1 METNWLFQE
10 PIDLEHKQYVLLNYL
25 QKLDKNLN
33 SFKLYPQF
41 QEISLHLA
49 SINLL
54 IEKGQILTL
63 NRTLKDPDDE
73 ILISDLIPVD
83 CPLLSKEDILEV
95 YQICKYSST
104 KLTDYFN
111 HAKAIW
117 DIVNDTVSIDP
128 VQNSKNIDPKQGL
141 FFLDYKSKT
150 YLYEFVVKPIKKD
163 AVETKCHI
171 KRICECPKGN
181 FDEKLKE
188 VKKPLIKNLQ
198 DPKIHS
204 KLIVFRINHNDNHPL
219 KETLIPIAK
228 RKMMNYM
235 IQSKIIRH
243 KNLTNKA

>member
-1 METNWLFQE
+1 MKTDWLFQE
-10 PIDLEHKQYVLLNYL
+10 PIDLEHKQYVLLDYL

-33 SFKLYPQF
+33 GFKLYPQF

-83 CPLLSKEDILEV
+83 CPLLTKEEILEV
-95 YQICKYSST
+95 YNVCKYSST

-128 VQNSKNIDPKQGL
+128 VHNKKNIEPKQGL
-141 FFLDYKSKT
+141 FFLDFNNKT
-150 YLYEFVVKPIKKD
+150 LLYEFIVKPIKKENI
-163 AVETKCHI
+163 ETKCHI
-171 KRICECPKGN
+171 KKICECDREN
-181 FDEKLKE
+181 FKEKLKE
-188 VKKPLIKNLQ
+188 VKKPLMKNLQ
-198 DPKIHS
+198 DPEVHS
-204 KLIVFRINHNDNHPL
+204 NLILFTINHNNNYPL
-219 KETLIPIAK
+219 KETLLPIAK
-228 RKMMNYM
+228 RKIMNYM
-235 IQSKIIRH
+235 IQSKIIKH
-243 KNLTNKA
+243 KNLTNKL

>member
-1 METNWLFQE
+1 MKTDWLFQD
-10 PIDLEHKQYVLLNYL
+10 PIDLEHKQLVLLGYL

-83 CPLLSKEDILEV
+83 CPLLTKEEILDV
-95 YQICKYSST
+95 YHICKYSST

-128 VQNSKNIDPKQGL
+128 VQNPKNIEPKQGL
-141 FFLDYKSKT
+141 FFLDYGNKT
-150 YLYEFVVKPIKKD
+150 YLYEFIIKPIKKGNL
-163 AVETKCHI
+163 ESKCHI
-171 KRICECPKGN
+171 KRICECSKGD
-181 FDEKLKE
+181 FDEKLQE

-198 DPKIHS
+198 DPKVHS
-204 KLIVFRINHNDNHPL
+204 KLIVFNINHNNNYPL
-219 KETLIPIAK
+219 KETLLPIAK
-228 RKMMNYM
+228 RKIMNYM
-235 IQSKIIRH
+235 IQSKIIKH
-243 KNLTNKA
+243 KNLTNKI

>member
-150 YLYEFVVKPIKKD
+150 YLYEFIVKPIKKD

-198 DPKIHS
+198 DPKVHS